1 MGLALQNETEVPACA
16 RVKQA
21 EARRPEVTRLRQVL
35 TGTSIFQLSKRYGF
49 VAVVMIALGVGA
61 LTVVKRCVWT
71 SGLPD
76 GLIQANGR
84 IEGDHVT
91 VASKFPGRI
100 QQLQVREGD
109 TVQAGQVLL
118 RLDDTQTRARV
129 EQAKRAFEALEAQVQ
144 AAHTSLAVL
153 NLEVPLAIEAADAA
167 VASARA
173 AVGKAEAVEYEARRD
188 VERLRPLAAE
198 SATSQQQLDQ
208 AEMKWAVARKEI
220 VAARSALV
228 EATKR
233 LAQAE
238 LGWKRIRAK
247 EAEVAA
253 LERQRD
259 QAEAALTEAESVLA
273 DLTIVAP
280 ASGTVTARMVD
291 VGEVVSAGAP
301 LLELVDLDRL
311 YLKVYVP
318 EVQIG
323 KLRLDL
329 PARIYTDAFPDQ
341 PFEAVVRYIASKAEF
356 TPKEV
361 QTTDERV
368 KLIYAVKLYLKE
380 NPDHRLTPGLPAD
393 AVIKWRDDVAWAK
406 PR

>member
-1 MGLALQNETEVPACA
+1 MPTLGKPITLT
-16 RVKQA
+16 
-21 EARRPEVTRLRQVL
+21 VL
-35 TGTSIFQLSKRYGF
+35 
-49 VAVVMIALGVGA
+49 AVVLAGSGYVALDRWI
-61 LTVVKRCVWT
+61 LN

-91 VASKFPGRI
+91 VASKFSGRI
-100 QQLQVREGD
+100 QELLVREGA
-109 TVQAGQVLL
+109 TVTQGQVLI
-118 RLDDTQTRARV
+118 RLDNSQTAARV
-129 EQAKRAFEALEAQVQ
+129 QQAKHAAEALEAQVQ
-144 AAHTSLAVL
+144 AAHMTLAIL
-153 NLEVPLAIEAADAA
+153 NLDVPLAIERADAQ
-167 VASARA
+167 VA
-173 AVGKAEAVEYEARRD
+173 KAKDTVEKALSVEREARSDAQRFKD
-188 VERLRPLAAE
+188 LAAKDE
-198 SATSQQQLDQ
+198 ASIQQRDQ
-208 AEMKWAVARKEI
+208 AVMRWEI
-220 VAARSALV
+220 AQKDIGSARSALTQ
-228 EATKR
+228 ATKE

-247 EAEVAA
+247 ESDVVA
-253 LERQRD
+253 LEQQRD
-259 QAEAALTEAESVLA
+259 QAHAFLDEVESVLK
-273 DLTIVAP
+273 DLTITAP
-280 ASGTVTARMVD
+280 TSGTVTTRMVD
-291 VGEVVSAGAP
+291 VGEVVAAGAP

-341 PFEAVVRYIASKAEF
+341 PFDATLRYIASKAEF

-361 QTTDERV
+361 QTPDERV

-393 AVIKWRDDVAWAK
+393 AIVRWKEDVAWAK
-406 PR
+406 PRG